1 MFTGIIQGQG
11 NLISRKNNLS
21 EAVIETELD
30 LSDCKIG
37 SSISCDGICLS
48 IISMRNENNKYYFGV
63 NIVEE
68 TFKRST
74 AKYWDDNSKINLEK
88 SLKVGDEISGHFVYG
103 HVDTTLNTLKI
114 KKLDS
119 SWNYFF
125 STSHLN
131 NNKKHLKFIVEKGS
145 IAINGISLT
154 IANVNESAFDISV
167 IPHTYNI
174 TNLSNLKNGD
184 LVNIEFDVLARY
196 VHTYLYESK

>member
-63 NIVEE
+63 NIGEE

-103 HVDTTLNTLKI
+103 HIDTTLNTLKI
-114 KKLDS
+114 EKLGS

-167 IPHTYNI
+167 IPHTFNT
-174 TNLSNLKNGD
+174 TNLSNLKKED
-184 LVNIEFDVLARY
+184 PVNIEFDILARY
-196 VHTYLYESK
+196 GNTY

>member
-1 MFTGIIQGQG
+1 MFTGIIQSQG

-63 NIVEE
+63 NFGEE

-114 KKLDS
+114 EKLDS

-131 NNKKHLKFIVEKGS
+131 NNKNNLKFIVEKGS

-167 IPHTYNI
+167 IPHTYNA
-174 TNLSNLKNGD
+174 TNLSNLKKED
-184 LVNIEFDVLARY
+184 PVNIEFDILARY
-196 VHTYLYESK
+196 GNTY

>member
-63 NIVEE
+63 NIGEE

-114 KKLDS
+114 EKLDS

-145 IAINGISLT
+145 IAINGVSLT
-154 IANVNESAFDISV
+154 IANVGEDRFDVSV
-167 IPHTYNI
+167 IPHTYNA
-174 TNLSNLKNGD
+174 TNLSNLNNGD
-184 LVNIEFDVLARY
+184 PVNIEFDILARY
-196 VHTYLYESK
+196 QNNY

>member
-1 MFTGIIQGQG
+1 MFTGIIQAQ
-11 NLISRKNNLS
+11 
-21 EAVIETELD
+21 AVIANIIKDLNTFSIKTDLD

-48 IISMRNENNKYYFGV
+48 IISMKNENNKYYFGV
-63 NIVEE
+63 NIGEE

-74 AKYWDDNSKINLEK
+74 VKYWDDNSKINLEK

-114 KKLDS
+114 EKLDS

-125 STSHLN
+125 STSYLN
-131 NNKKHLKFIVEKGS
+131 NNKNYLKFIVEKGS

-154 IANVNESAFDISV
+154 IANVKKDVFDISI
-167 IPHTYNI
+167 IPHTYSN
-174 TNLSNLKNGD
+174 TNLSNLNEGNS
-184 LVNIEFDVLARY
+184 VNIEFDALARY
-196 VHTYLYESK
+196 VNINYE